1 MLDTRFCIQSL
12 PLLDKN
18 GMGKKRVAQKSG
30 NAGVDDKIREQVSRV
45 EKKGKNKKVE
55 EGFIYINATYNNIM
69 ITATDMY
76 GNVIAWASSGALGF
90 SGPKKSTP
98 FAASKAVTAVIE
110 KVRRFGFSTAHVVA
124 RGIGSGRDSAIRTL
138 AAQGINVVSLKDVT
152 PVPHNGPK
160 PKKKR
165 RV

>member
-1 MLDTRFCIQSL
+1 
-12 PLLDKN
+12 
-18 GMGKKRVAQKSG
+18 MGKKRVAQKSG
-30 NAGVDDKIREQVSRV
+30 NAGVDDKIREQAARAGSG
-45 EKKGKNKKVE
+45 KKKKVE

-98 FAASKAVTAVIE
+98 FAASKAVAAVIE

-152 PVPHNGPK
+152 PIPHNGPK
-160 PKKKR
+160 PKKTR